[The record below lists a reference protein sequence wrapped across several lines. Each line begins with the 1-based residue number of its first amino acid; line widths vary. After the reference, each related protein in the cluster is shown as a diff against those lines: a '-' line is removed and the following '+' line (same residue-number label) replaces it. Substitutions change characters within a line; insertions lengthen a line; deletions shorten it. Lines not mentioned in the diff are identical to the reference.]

1 MKKIQLKKGVN
12 LVVLPTTQFKTLHIA
27 VDFVAPL
34 NDTNISA
41 RSLLTYLTAVSS
53 KKYPNQQCVA
63 QETINLYGSQY
74 QTDVLRFGQTHHVRY
89 TLQMPAPIY
98 VGDENTLLHDA
109 FNFLRDMIFDPL
121 VEHHQFDQATF
132 AKEQQ
137 SLINELESLSDDKNR
152 YAVSKLRELTYSD
165 PTMKVSSSGEV
176 NAVKLLTSADVYTAY
191 QSMMTQDTM
200 NLIVFGD
207 VDESQILSELKSWPL
222 ADHQAKSLQPFYR
235 QDLLETM
242 HESFETQADI
252 SQAILTLGYQLALA
266 PDDPRRFVA
275 LVMNALFGGSPL
287 SKLFVNVREKE
298 SLAYSIYSR
307 WQHDTGFMI
316 VAAGLDADKVSQTKQ
331 MIQAQITAIQLGDF
345 SDKTLSAVKSS
356 LINDYLSQQDS
367 PTSEIELAFSRLLT
381 NRETRLED
389 WVRAVDSVTAADVTK
404 LAEQVILQSQFTLLP
419 EA

>member
-34 NDTNISA
+34 QDTDVAA

-53 KKYPNQQCVA
+53 KKYPSQQVVA
-63 QETINLYGSQY
+63 QETINLYGAQY

-89 TLQMPAPIY
+89 TLQVPAPIY
-98 VGDENTLLHDA
+98 VGQKNTLLHDA

-121 VEHHQFDQATF
+121 VENNQFDQVTF

-137 SLINELESLSDDKNR
+137 SLINELDSLSDDKNR
-152 YAVSKLRELTYSD
+152 YAVSKLRELTYNE
-165 PTMKVSSSGEV
+165 PTMKVSSSGRV
-176 NAVKLLTSADVYTAY
+176 SAVKALTSADVYAAY
-191 QSMMTQDTM
+191 QNMMTDDTM

-207 VDESQILSELKSWPL
+207 VDESRIVSEFKTWPL
-222 ADHQAKSLQPFYR
+222 VDHQEKNLQPFYR
-235 QDLLETM
+235 QELLETP

-252 SQAILTLGYQLALA
+252 NQAILTLGYRLALA

-275 LVMNALFGGSPL
+275 LVMNALFGGPPL

-316 VAAGLDADKVSQTKQ
+316 VAAGLDVDKVSQTKH
-331 MIQAQITAIQLGDF
+331 MIQAQITAIQSGEF
-345 SDKTLSAVKSS
+345 SDDTLSAVKSS

-381 NRETRLED
+381 HRETRVND
-389 WVRAVDSVTAADVTK
+389 WVRAVESVTASDVAK
-404 LAEQVILQSQFTLLP
+404 LAGNVILQSQFTLLP